1 MKIWIKT
8 MGGFIFVTPLFGS
21 EISIGSATIVVL
33 LLLLSIVM
41 SVVLYISLRQ
51 EKQMMKM
58 YRQMTERQLDMERK
72 QNTIL
77 TNMSENVYQVAQK
90 ILEESQAMIYGCNT
104 KSTQEK
110 TILFNKVEKKLTGVT
125 HDLINFLRIKSKKIE
140 LKKDDF
146 NFNNVL
152 NEVAGDIGNKFLG
165 RDVDLVFDIDSA
177 VPRYLNG
184 DSLYL
189 GQIISA
195 VLENM
200 LDDFSVKE
208 LTVTISTFTSYD
220 DGTELM
226 FTFKDNGNG
235 LTKEEKE
242 TLFVPYYDEESSG
255 YVGLGLFVAKELS
268 DLMKG
273 KIEIDSE
280 LGKGKT
286 FSLVLPFNFVD
297 IKNKRKYRLPDKLLT
312 EKKIFIVDKNHTS
325 ALALKKMFS
334 YFRHEVKTS
343 TKDEIFK
350 RLPDLSSFDIL
361 VIHESL
367 LTPRITKYLMQ
378 IREGRE
384 VKIVA
389 INSLFKVAQS
399 TPIENIVD
407 KYLFTPVNQET
418 IFELIINL
426 YNIEIPKVYIDSAQ
440 LKAKVYKNSIP
451 DKAGVKRDDFINFK
465 GKKLLIVEDS
475 VINQKVLVNI
485 LANSEME
492 ISLAN
497 NGQEAVE
504 KIKTDREKFDIVL
517 MDINMPVMDGYTAT
531 KMVRL
536 DHNFDSLP
544 IIAFTALAFEG
555 EINKMFNSGINAF
568 LAKPLNIGK
577 LYNAFDLYISKNAQ
591 ESIKNVG
598 ETDLQ
603 PNFEGLDTKE
613 GIRLSNESEA
623 LYIELLKEFQLVY
636 GSSDFIFEKLVKEH
650 RYEQIKMLTL
660 DLRGLTGTIGAKS
673 FWRFLGDVYQTI
685 TTKDYNKLDS
695 YIPYFKHHL
704 QTLNG
709 SINRYIALQE
719 DLIA

>member
-268 DLMKG
+268 NLMKG

>member
-1 MKIWIKT
+1 
-8 MGGFIFVTPLFGS
+8 MGGFIFITPLFGS

-90 ILEESQAMIYGCNT
+90 VLEESQAMIYGCNT

>member
-90 ILEESQAMIYGCNT
+90 VLEESQAMIYGCNT

-268 DLMKG
+268 NLMKG

>member
-1 MKIWIKT
+1 

-268 DLMKG
+268 NLMKG